1 MRLAGITRTWHSA
14 RAHAC
19 SNFPSSTATFLL
31 ERGVL
36 PCTVLELRP
45 ASARH
50 STVAV
55 EWAHSILVR
64 TSLVLDGR
72 ADVDVVAAER
82 CCARTALEGYRGAL
96 LVVIHVLRIRA
107 SSVLR
112 RSAAR
117 AVPSRT
123 GPPLWAVA
131 GSQRGCVRRAG
142 RISPTDRRLHPS
154 RRACGLEAGSLSG
167 RPEGRL
173 WGCPRRTP
181 GRATKVARQ
190 GMGIRRPGACPP

>member
-1 MRLAGITRTWHSA
+1 MAQVDEARADKAWTAYVQSGLDKSVPPILRHRCADSFIRRVPQLLEWILRISTRPLVCASYGRAGLARMRLAGITRTWHSA

-123 GPPLWAVA
+123 
-131 GSQRGCVRRAG
+131 
-142 RISPTDRRLHPS
+142 
-154 RRACGLEAGSLSG
+154 
-167 RPEGRL
+167 
-173 WGCPRRTP
+173 
-181 GRATKVARQ
+181 
-190 GMGIRRPGACPP
+190 